1 MNKLSNIINSNRGG
15 QLLNKIVRHI
25 WNLKGIRPYWRQK
38 RNKLI
43 AYAEN
48 IKSGSLF
55 FTLSATNL
63 YWHNLYFYIP
73 LFNKYKAAN
82 KA

>member
-1 MNKLSNIINSNRGG
+1 M
-15 QLLNKIVRHI
+15 
-25 WNLKGIRPYWRQK
+25 
-38 RNKLI
+38 

-63 YWHNLYFYIP
+63 HWHNLHSYIP

-82 KA
+82 KT

>member
-1 MNKLSNIINSNRGG
+1 M
-15 QLLNKIVRHI
+15 
-25 WNLKGIRPYWRQK
+25 
-38 RNKLI
+38 
-43 AYAEN
+43 AYTKN

-63 YWHNLYFYIP
+63 YWHNLHSYMP
-73 LFNKYKAAN
+73 LFNKYKATN